1 MNNIC
6 LSNNSDNAHFEY
18 DTTDLDMFKGL
29 TILAVDD
36 DPNILF
42 LISEIFESY
51 GIKVITVDNALEA
64 FEVIK
69 QDKPDLLIS
78 DITMPGKSGYWL
90 IRKIRTLTSPGKRK
104 IPAIA
109 FTANIE
115 AKAGKEAIAS
125 GFQTY
130 IQKPWVDQLITE
142 TTKLL
147 RCLP

>member
-1 MNNIC
+1 
-6 LSNNSDNAHFEY
+6 LSNNSDNAHFE
-18 DTTDLDMFKGL
+18 DDIRDLEMFKGL

-36 DPNILF
+36 DHNILF

-64 FEVIK
+64 FKVIEQYK
-69 QDKPDLLIS
+69 LDLLIS

-90 IRKIRTLTSPGKRK
+90 IRKIRTLTSPRKRE

-109 FTANIE
+109 FTANTE
-115 AKAGKEAIAS
+115 AKADKEAIAS

-130 IQKPWVDQLITE
+130 IQKPWIDQLITE
-142 TTKLL
+142 TVNLL
-147 RCLP
+147 KCLR